1 QGADGCHSRG
11 HVRVFPHL
19 SPEGYTPLA
28 HAKFCQLT
36 CRRVMTY
43 TPCLLHRLLRKTSSE
58 CSGCTLCSA
67 ALSPAGRRQSAAA
80 AGRPRSSSPLCSNRP
95 RRRTGSSVR
104 STVCIVSEL
113 PASFKNIIPTAAM
126 SGRSVR
132 AETRSRAKDD
142 IKRVM
147 AAIEKVRK

>member
-1 QGADGCHSRG
+1 MVFCPFTFKVSSYGAENIQAVGSLF
-11 HVRVFPHL
+11 V
-19 SPEGYTPLA
+19 
-28 HAKFCQLT
+28 
-36 CRRVMTY
+36 
-43 TPCLLHRLLRKTSSE
+43 LLHTQQGDRSLFIVQLQPGSS
-58 CSGCTLCSA
+58 LCSI
-67 ALSPAGRRQSAAA
+67 S
-80 AGRPRSSSPLCSNRP
+80 P
-95 RRRTGSSVR
+95 RRRSSSSVR

-147 AAIEKVRK
+147 AAIEKVRKW

>member
-1 QGADGCHSRG
+1 MKRRNSSPPEDTATEESSPFRQSVAHDQS
-11 HVRVFPHL
+11 VR
-19 SPEGYTPLA
+19 
-28 HAKFCQLT
+28 
-36 CRRVMTY
+36 RR
-43 TPCLLHRLLRKTSSE
+43 
-58 CSGCTLCSA
+58 
-67 ALSPAGRRQSAAA
+67 LSPARTKPTATSAGKHISVQCAAA
-80 AGRPRSSSPLCSNRP
+80 AGRPRSFSSPRCSNRP
-95 RRRTGSSVR
+95 RRRIGSSVR

-147 AAIEKVRK
+147 AAIEKVRKW

>member
-1 QGADGCHSRG
+1 MQLKRELEMFSKSRA
-11 HVRVFPHL
+11 
-19 SPEGYTPLA
+19 S
-28 HAKFCQLT
+28 
-36 CRRVMTY
+36 
-43 TPCLLHRLLRKTSSE
+43 
-58 CSGCTLCSA
+58 LCSA
-67 ALSPAGRRQSAAA
+67 LSAGRHQCSCS
-80 AGRPRSSSPLCSNRP
+80 RPPLLPPLLPLCSIGP
-95 RRRTGSSVR
+95 RMRSALSVR

-147 AAIEKVRK
+147 AAIEKVRKW